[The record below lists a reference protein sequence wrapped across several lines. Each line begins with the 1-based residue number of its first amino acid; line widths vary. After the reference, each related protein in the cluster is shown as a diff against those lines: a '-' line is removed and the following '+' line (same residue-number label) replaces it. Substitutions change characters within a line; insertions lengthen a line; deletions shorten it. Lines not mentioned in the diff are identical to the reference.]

1 MKKSYIYIVLI
12 LSIASCKG
20 NDSSVNADAPS
31 QKSSQANQSNQTNQA
46 NIITLDKDQLAM
58 AKIQTALLEKGEAR
72 IDLHLNGKVDVPPTA
87 VASVS
92 IPLGGYIQDINLI
105 PGNFVKK
112 GSVLA
117 TVKDPLYIQLQEDYL
132 TAKSKSAY
140 LTQDMERQKLLLQQD
155 AVSKKN
161 FQLLQSEYN
170 ANAIQLKGLGE
181 KLKLVNIDPA
191 TLTVDKMTT
200 VVKLISPI
208 SGYVSKVNINRGK
221 YVAPTDILLELI
233 DPNDVHAAITFFEK
247 DILLFK
253 EGMKGNVMMSN
264 EPNTS
269 YKVSVLA
276 VSRNLDDEKSGLLH
290 CHFSVVPKHIL
301 PGMFLTAN
309 FSVSTKEAIIVPI
322 SAIQRFQGT
331 DYIFIQT
338 GEYEFEAKKV
348 QVASINKETA
358 ALSNPDAS
366 EWLGKKVVTVN
377 GYSLL
382 GKLMNK
388 TE

>member
-1 MKKSYIYIVLI
+1 MKKSYIYIALI
-12 LSIASCKG
+12 MALAGCKS
-20 NDSSVNADAPS
+20 NDKAVKPDIQI
-31 QKSSQANQSNQTNQA
+31 QKSNQT
-46 NIITLDKDQLAM
+46 NIITLDKDQLAL
-58 AKIQTALLEKGEAR
+58 AKLETSILEKGEAR
-72 IDLHLNGKVDVPPTA
+72 MDLHLNGKVDVPPTA

-132 TAKSKSAY
+132 TAKSKSVY
-140 LTQDMERQKLLLQQD
+140 LTQDMERQKMLLQQD

-161 FQLLQSEYN
+161 FQLLQSEFN
-170 ANAIQLKGLGE
+170 TNAIQLKGLGE

-233 DPNDVHAAITFFEK
+233 DPNDVHAAITVFEK
-247 DILLFK
+247 DIILFK
-253 EGMKGNVMMSN
+253 EGMKGKVTLSN
-264 EPNTS
+264 EPNSS
-269 YKVSVLA
+269 YMVSVLA
-276 VSRNLDDEKSGLLH
+276 VSRNLDDDKSGLLH
-290 CHFSVVPKHIL
+290 CHFSLVPKNIL

-322 SAIQRFQGT
+322 SAIQRFQGI
-331 DYIFIQT
+331 DYIFIQNSAN
-338 GEYEFEAKKV
+338 EFEAKKV

-358 ALSNPDAS
+358 ALSNPEAKD
-366 EWLGKKVVTVN
+366 WLGKKIVTVN
-377 GYSLL
+377 SYSLL